1 MSSKVLIIYTG
12 GTIGMVKNADN
23 TLVPYNLNTVL
34 TQIPELQRLDCE
46 LDFCVAC
53 APALDSSNIQ
63 PEQWTIFAKI
73 IQDKFSEFDGFVILH
88 GTDTMAY
95 TASALSFMLEDL
107 SKPVILTGSQL
118 PMNIL
123 RTDARENF
131 ITAVELASAYKKG
144 MPNIS
149 EVCIY
154 FGNTLLRGNRARKLH
169 TEKFNAFESPNY
181 APLVEVGV
189 TLQYKNNYYSIKPKN
204 TVSIFTDFY
213 TEIGWITIFPGMSV
227 RQLQHIL
234 HNNEVKAYIIQVFGM
249 GNMMNFEPY
258 QKVLS
263 QYTQKKGILYVLTQ
277 CISGSVHLGK
287 YETSLP
293 LVHAGA
299 ISGSDITPEA
309 ALTKLMYVLGKY
321 QDASKIKFILQNS
334 IRGELTAQ

>member
-12 GTIGMVKNADN
+12 GTIGMIKNTENA
-23 TLVPYNLNTVL
+23 LVPYNLNTIL
-34 TQIPELQRLDCE
+34 SQIPELQRLDCE

-63 PEQWTIFAKI
+63 PEQWTVFAKI
-73 IQDKFSEFDGFVILH
+73 IQERFAEFDGFVILH

-131 ITAVELASAYKKG
+131 ITAVELASAYRKG

-169 TEKFNAFESPNY
+169 TEKFNAFESPNHS
-181 APLVEVGV
+181 ALVEVGV
-189 TLQYKNNYYSIKPKN
+189 TLQYKHNFYTTEPKN
-204 TVSIFTDFY
+204 TITIFADFN
-213 TEIGWITIFPGMSV
+213 TAIGWINVFPGMSAP
-227 RQLQHIL
+227 QFNYLLQ
-234 HNNEVKAYIIQVFGM
+234 NNEVKAHIIQVFGM
-249 GNMMNFEPY
+249 GNMMNFEIY
-258 QKVLS
+258 QKVL
-263 QYTQKKGILYVLTQ
+263 QEYTQKGGILYVLTQ
-277 CISGSVHLGK
+277 CISGSVRLGK

-293 LVHAGA
+293 LLQAGA
-299 ISGSDITPEA
+299 VSGSDITPEA
-309 ALTKLMYVLGKY
+309 ALTKLMYLTGKY
-321 QDASKIKFILQNS
+321 RNIDHIKTLLPKS
-334 IRGELTAQ
+334 IKGELTEQ

>member
-1 MSSKVLIIYTG
+1 MKSKVLIIYTG
-12 GTIGMVKNADN
+12 GTIGMIKNSDG
-23 TLVPYNLNTVL
+23 TLVPYDLNTIL
-34 TQIPELQRLDCE
+34 SQIPELQRLDCE

-63 PEQWTIFAKI
+63 PEHWATFAQI
-73 IQDKFSEFDGFVILH
+73 IQNRFSEFDGFVILH

-107 SKPVILTGSQL
+107 TKPVILTGSQL

-181 APLVEVGV
+181 PPLVEVGV
-189 TLQYKNNYYSIKPKN
+189 TLQYKYNFFCYEPKN
-204 TVSIFTDFY
+204 TLNIFTQLD
-213 TEIGWITIFPGMSV
+213 THIGWVSIFPGMSAA
-227 RQLQHIL
+227 QLEYSL
-234 HNNEVKAYIIQVFGM
+234 SNPSVKAYIIQVFGM
-249 GNMMNFEPY
+249 GNMMNFEKY
-258 QKVLS
+258 QEVLEKI
-263 QYTQKKGILYVLTQ
+263 TQKGIILYVLTQ
-277 CISGSVHLGK
+277 CISGSVQLGK

-293 LVHAGA
+293 LLKAGA
-299 ISGSDITPEA
+299 ISGLDITPEA
-309 ALTKLMYVLGKY
+309 ALCKLMYILGKY
-321 QDASKIKFILQNS
+321 RSEEAKNFLARS
-334 IRGELTAQ
+334 IRGEITV

>member
-1 MSSKVLIIYTG
+1 MSGKVLIIYTG
-12 GTIGMVKNADN
+12 GTIGMMKNADN
-23 TLVPYNLNTVL
+23 TLAPYDLNTIL
-34 TQIPELQRLDCE
+34 IQIPELNRLDCS

-63 PEQWTIFAKI
+63 LEQWTVFAKI
-73 IQDKFSEFDGFVILH
+73 IQERFSEFDGFVILH

-131 ITAVELASAYKKG
+131 ITAVELAFAYKKG

-181 APLVEVGV
+181 PPLVEVGV
-189 TLQYKNNYYSIKPKN
+189 TLLYRHNFYISEPKN
-204 TVSIFTDFY
+204 SVDIFTDFN
-213 TEIGWITIFPGMSV
+213 TQIGWINIFPSMSAEY
-227 RQLQHIL
+227 LDYL
-234 HNNEVKAYIIQVFGM
+234 LNNPTVKACIIQVFGM
-249 GNMMNFEPY
+249 GNMMNFDSY
-258 QKVLS
+258 QKVLN
-263 QYTQKKGILYVLTQ
+263 KHAKRDIILYVLTQ

-293 LVHAGA
+293 LLHNGA
-299 ISGSDITPEA
+299 ISGIDITPEA
-309 ALTKLMYVLGKY
+309 ALTKLMYLLGKY
-321 QDASKIKFILQNS
+321 ESTNEVKKLLCKNLKGEINS
-334 IRGELTAQ
+334 

>member
-12 GTIGMVKNADN
+12 GTIGMVKNIDN

-46 LDFCVAC
+46 LDFCIAC

-63 PEQWTIFAKI
+63 PHHWTTFASI
-73 IQDKFSEFDGFVILH
+73 IQQKFAEFDGFVILH

-131 ITAVELASAYKKG
+131 ITAVELASSYKKG

-154 FGNTLLRGNRARKLH
+154 FGNTLLRGNRTRKLH

-181 APLVEVGV
+181 PPLVEVGV
-189 TLQYKNNYYSIKPKN
+189 TLQYKNNYYTAEPKN
-204 TVSIFTDFY
+204 TVHIFTAFN
-213 TEIGWITIFPGMSV
+213 TQIGWVNIFPGMSAT
-227 RQLQHIL
+227 QLEYTL
-234 HNNEVKAYIIQVFGM
+234 NNSDVKAYIIQVFGM
-249 GNMMNFEPY
+249 GNMMNEELY
-258 QKVLS
+258 QKVL
-263 QYTQKKGILYVLTQ
+263 QEYTQKGGVLYVLTQ
-277 CISGSVHLGK
+277 CVSGSVHLGK

-293 LVHAGA
+293 LVRAGA
-299 ISGSDITPEA
+299 ISGLDITPES
-309 ALTKLMYVLGKY
+309 ALTKLMYLLGKY
-321 QDASKIKFILQNS
+321 KDTNQIKQELSRS
-334 IRGELTAQ
+334 IKGEMSID

>member
-1 MSSKVLIIYTG
+1 MSGKVLIIYTG

-23 TLVPYNLNTVL
+23 ALVPYNLGTIL

-63 PEQWTIFAKI
+63 LEQWAVFAKI
-73 IQDKFSEFDGFVILH
+73 IQERFAEFDGFVILH

-131 ITAVELASAYKKG
+131 IIAVELACAYKKG
-144 MPNIS
+144 LPNLS

-154 FGNTLLRGNRARKLH
+154 FGNTLLRGNRSRKLH

-181 APLVEVGV
+181 EPLVEVGV
-189 TLQYKNNYYSIKPKN
+189 TLQYKNNFYTTEPKN
-204 TVSIFTDFY
+204 TVSIFTDFD
-213 TEIGWITIFPGMSV
+213 TDVGWINVFPNMSAQ
-227 RQLQHIL
+227 QLDYIL
-234 HNNEVKAYIIQVFGM
+234 QNPDVKAYIIQVFGM

-258 QKVLS
+258 KKVL
-263 QYTQKKGILYVLTQ
+263 QKHTTRGVVLYVLTQ

-293 LVHAGA
+293 LLEAGA
-299 ISGSDITPEA
+299 ISGLDSTPEA
-309 ALTKLMYVLGKY
+309 ALAKLMYLTGKY
-321 QDASKIKFILQNS
+321 TDTTKIKKLLKAN
-334 IRGELTAQ
+334 IRGEVSC

>member
-12 GTIGMVKNADN
+12 GTIGMVKNTDN
-23 TLVPYNLNTVL
+23 TLVPYNLSTIL

-63 PEQWTIFAKI
+63 VEQWTIFAKI
-73 IQDKFSEFDGFVILH
+73 IQERFAQFDGFVILH

-131 ITAVELASAYKKG
+131 ITAVELASAHKKG

-189 TLQYKNNYYSIKPKN
+189 TLQYKHNFYTTEPKN
-204 TVSIFTDFY
+204 KVSIFTQFN
-213 TEIGWITIFPGMSV
+213 TAVGWITVFPSMSAY
-227 RQLQHIL
+227 QLRYIL
-234 HNNEVKAYIIQVFGM
+234 QNNEIKAYIIQVFGM

-258 QKVLS
+258 QQVL
-263 QYTQKKGILYVLTQ
+263 QEYTQNGGILYVLTQ

-293 LVHAGA
+293 LLQAGA
-299 ISGSDITPEA
+299 VSGSDITPEA
-309 ALTKLMYVLGKY
+309 ALTKLMYLLGKY
-321 QDASKIKFILQNS
+321 QDKNKVKSFLQANIK
-334 IRGELTAQ
+334 GELT